1 MKQHLPQTAL
11 QQAGGYCKRAG
22 KVALSAGSFAAA
34 TGMPE
39 ELVSITFQAA
49 FCNALGNLEGK

>member
-1 MKQHLPQTAL
+1 M
-11 QQAGGYCKRAG
+11 QQSGGYCKRAG
-22 KVALSAGSFAAA
+22 KAALSAGSFAAA